1 MRRYSPIIIIFL
13 LTIPAV
19 TGTLSFYALDSTAD
33 EQELVL
39 YSGRSE
45 SLVGPLV
52 EQFEERHGIKV
63 RVRYG
68 ATTQL
73 SIALHEEG
81 RRSPADIF
89 WAQDRGAL
97 DAMDSS
103 GLLSTLSESIQA
115 LRPVSFQPYVGNWIA
130 TSGRA
135 RVLAYSPERVDKEN
149 LPVSVFDL
157 TDAAWQGRVGWAPT
171 NASFQSFVTSM
182 RTQYGDAKT
191 REWLS
196 GMKSNQAQ
204 SYGSNVPILQG
215 IASGEIDLGITNHY
229 YLYRLK
235 DADSEFPVEQTTFQ
249 KGDIG
254 NLVNVAGIGILQSS
268 SKQDNAEKFIRFVL
282 SNESQVFFTEEIK
295 EYPVMEGM
303 APASGLMDQESLMAY
318 APELHLDKQD
328 DLQGTLQLMM
338 EVGIL

>member
-1 MRRYSPIIIIFL
+1 MQRFRPIFITL
-13 LTIPAV
+13 LLVIPAG
-19 TGTLSFYALDSTAD
+19 TGMLLLFVSDSIAN

-52 EQFEERHGIKV
+52 EQFEVQHGIKI

-97 DAMDSS
+97 DALDAS
-103 GLLSTLSESIQA
+103 GLLSTLSESIQQ
-115 LRPVSFQPYVGNWIA
+115 LRPTAFQPYPANWIA

-135 RVLAYSPERVDKEN
+135 RVLAYSPERVDKDT
-149 LPVSVFDL
+149 LPASIFDL
-157 TDAAWQGRVGWAPT
+157 TETVWQGRVGWAPT
-171 NASFQSFVTSM
+171 NASFQSFVTAM
-182 RTQYGDAKT
+182 RTQYGDERT
-191 REWLS
+191 RAWLS
-196 GMKSNQAQ
+196 EMKRNQAK

-229 YLYRLK
+229 YLHRLK
-235 DADSEFPVEQTTFQ
+235 DADAEFPVEQTAFE

-254 NLVNVAGIGILQSS
+254 NLVNVAGIGIVQASTNLN
-268 SKQDNAEKFIRFVL
+268 NAEKFIQFVL
-282 SNESQVFFTEEIK
+282 SKESQTFFAEETN
-295 EYPVMEGM
+295 EYPVIEGIVT
-303 APASGLMDQESLMAY
+303 ASGLMDKDSVMAN
-318 APELHLDKQD
+318 APELHLDRQD